1 MAGAALAVAAGAA
14 IVASAYGLYALLRE
28 WLPPAGASAVT
39 ALAMAFLALLIGVV
53 FLRRS
58 APRRRHDEDDHAHP
72 AAALAGA
79 LPQRALQIL
88 RAQPWIALGA
98 AALGAYVLIRR
109 PSLLAMV
116 ASSLLGMRAQKK
128 IDRRRG
134 RF

>member
-28 WLPPAGASAVT
+28 WELPPAGASAIV
-39 ALAMAFLALLIGVV
+39 ALAMAFLALLIGVM
-53 FLRRS
+53 FLRKS
-58 APRRRHDEDDHAHP
+58 APRARHDEDDHAHP

-79 LPQRALQIL
+79 LPQRALQIA
-88 RAQPWIALGA
+88 RSQPWLALGA
-98 AALGAYVLIRR
+98 AAVGAYVLIRR

-128 IDRRRG
+128 IDRRR